1 MFETLYVTL
10 ILLANEKKKKKNID
24 FIVRVKCWSDM
35 VIL

>member
-10 ILLANEKKKKKNID
+10 ILLANEKKKNNID
-24 FIVRVKCWSDM
+24 VIVRVKCWSDM

>member
-10 ILLANEKKKKKNID
+10 ILLANEKKKKNID